1 MLDGRC
7 GVAQAEFGETEQEV
21 GRGEFG
27 IGLDGLMQLFK
38 GGDGIAGCECLL
50 CRCEVG
56 ARPGDGGRRRLRF
69 SRVAD
74 GGRQKEGGSQQAG
87 DQTESAIVC
96 Q

>member
-69 SRVAD
+69 RRVAELAA
-74 GGRQKEGGSQQAG
+74 GKKSSGQQAR
-87 DQTESAIVC
+87 
-96 Q
+96 